1 MSAPYAHEK
10 RVQRYAY
17 VAYVAAAVLAI
28 VAALN
33 GEGRLLGLDVPP
45 VLSLGLAVAGLAVGL
60 LAAARR
66 SLGIAVAGAA
76 LLVLA
81 VTPNGALR
89 PTPVD
94 YALGLLFGLAALAA
108 VELVHMTVRYER
120 AHRAVERDNV
130 PEEHVNRVTDEAL
143 KTLAAR
149 SALAVAGAG
158 ALVAIAFLLAQV
170 GPLAWRE
177 ALETTAP
184 IGVAVTAIAVLVPIS
199 LYILL
204 RDASLRRADAQTPES
219 APDVAE

>member
-1 MSAPYAHEK
+1 MNAPYAHQK

-17 VAYVAAAVLAI
+17 VAFGAASVFAI
-28 VAALN
+28 LAALS
-33 GEGRLLGLDVPP
+33 GEGRLLGLDVP
-45 VLSLGLAVAGLAVGL
+45 LGTSLGLAVAGLAVGVF
-60 LAAARR
+60 ATARR
-66 SLGIAVAGAA
+66 ATSLALSAAA
-76 LLVLA
+76 LLTLA
-81 VTPNGALR
+81 VTPHGALR

-94 YALGLLFGLAALAA
+94 YALGLLFGGLLLAA
-108 VELVHMTVRYER
+108 VELVHITVRYER
-120 AHRAVERDNV
+120 AHRAVDRDNV

-149 SALAVAGAG
+149 AAIALAGA
-158 ALVAIAFLLAQV
+158 ALVVALAFLVARV

-184 IGVAVTAIAVLVPIS
+184 VGVAVTAVAVLVPIS

-204 RDASLRRADAQTPES
+204 RDASFRRADAATTES